1 MRLYLAAVAIVASLS
16 SQIQSSSGF
25 VPSRVASPRVN
36 SNSHDTSVAIQRQQL
51 QHQPHNN
58 IQPPSLLH
66 RVLYSTSTDETT
78 SSAATATKKKKKLGL
93 ITFDLDDTL
102 YPISPVLDEANDA
115 FSTAMSNF
123 GYVDIQPS
131 DIVET
136 GKEIRAQVS
145 ETEDVDTSASADP
158 LKPTTVNHKEIR
170 MAAIRKEMEQFI
182 LKTKLKQTAEDWATD
197 VGDLTAPVR
206 KSAEKWARTTVHSS
220 VVQAVYNAWEMER
233 HHAAERHLFP
243 EAISTIK
250 QIQEDHPN
258 VIIGAVTDGSA
269 NPMLMVFSLMPLFDF
284 TVSWEDDLDK
294 VQQMEQFQELSSVDK
309 SDGLSWIY
317 RLAVEKGKEMSD
329 LTKEIKK
336 DAASSEDGED
346 IEWVWVHVGDDLAYD
361 VGGAATTG
369 AKTVYV
375 ELAPEYGQTARL
387 RLDGKRPGWTTETE
401 EQLEKHRKMM
411 MNAMEK
417 VDAKITHLNQ
427 LPEAINELLNGE
439 DETE

>member
-1 MRLYLAAVAIVASLS
+1 MRVYSATIALVASLS
-16 SQIQSSSGF
+16 LQVPLSSGF
-25 VPSRVASPRVN
+25 VPSRVASSRAN
-36 SNSHDTSVAIQRQQL
+36 CHDTAIDHQRQLQL
-51 QHQPHNN
+51 INNNQPSS
-58 IQPPSLLH
+58 PSRHTNRLYQ
-66 RVLYSTSTDETT
+66 VLYSTSTEENETT
-78 SSAATATKKKKKLGL
+78 SSVSTKKKKKLGL

-102 YPISPVLDEANDA
+102 YPIEPVLNEANTA

-123 GYVDIQPS
+123 GYMDIQPS

-136 GKEIRAQVS
+136 GKEIRSQVS
-145 ETEDVDTSASADP
+145 PDGDESADP

-170 MAAIRKEMEQFI
+170 MAAIRKEMEKFI
-182 LKTKLKQTAEDWATD
+182 LNTKLRQTAEDWATEVD
-197 VGDLTAPVR
+197 SLTAPVR

-243 EAISTIK
+243 ESISAIK
-250 QIQEDHPN
+250 QIQEDHPD

-294 VQQMEQFQELSSVDK
+294 YQQMEQFQELTSVNK

-317 RLAVEKGKEMSD
+317 QLAVEKGKEMSK
-329 LTKEIKK
+329 LTSEIKNN
-336 DAASSEDGED
+336 SEDPDEE
-346 IEWVWVHVGDDLAYD
+346 IEWCWVHVGDDLAYD

-369 AKTVYV
+369 AKTVLV

-387 RLDGKRPGWTTETE
+387 RMEGKRPSWTTETE
-401 EQLEKHRKMM
+401 ELLDNHRKMSI
-411 MNAMEK
+411 NALDK
-417 VDAKITHLNQ
+417 VDAKITHLSQ
-427 LPEAINELLNGE
+427 LPEVINELMKGKD
-439 DETE
+439 DE

>member
-1 MRLYLAAVAIVASLS
+1 MRVYSATIALVASLS
-16 SQIQSSSGF
+16 PQIPFSSGF
-25 VPSRVASPRVN
+25 VPSRVTSNRVN
-36 SNSHDTSVAIQRQQL
+36 SQRQL
-51 QHQPHNN
+51 QHHNKH
-58 IQPPSLLH
+58 PRRSRLH
-66 RVLYSTSTDETT
+66 RVLYSTSTEENETT
-78 SSAATATKKKKKLGL
+78 STAATKKKKKLGL

-102 YPISPVLDEANDA
+102 YPIAPVLDEANAA

-123 GYVDIQPS
+123 GYVDIEPS

-136 GKEIRAQVS
+136 GKEIRSQVS
-145 ETEDVDTSASADP
+145 PDGVDGGAGSVVDP

-182 LKTKLKQTAEDWATD
+182 LKTKLKQTAEDWATEVD
-197 VGDLTAPVR
+197 SLTAPVR

-243 EAISTIK
+243 EAITAIK
-250 QIQEDHPN
+250 QIQADHPN

-317 RLAVEKGKEMSD
+317 RLAVEKGKEMSM
-329 LTKEIKK
+329 LTDEIKK
-336 DAASSEDGED
+336 KNDEDADEE
-346 IEWVWVHVGDDLAYD
+346 IEWCWVHVGDDLAYD
-361 VGGAATTG
+361 VGGSATTG
-369 AKTVYV
+369 AKTVLV

-387 RLDGKRPGWTTETE
+387 RMEGKRPSWTTETE
-401 EQLEKHRKMM
+401 ELLKNHREMSI
-411 MNAMEK
+411 NALDK
-417 VDAKITHLNQ
+417 VDAKITHLSQ
-427 LPEAINELLNGE
+427 LPEVINELMKGE
-439 DETE
+439 DDE